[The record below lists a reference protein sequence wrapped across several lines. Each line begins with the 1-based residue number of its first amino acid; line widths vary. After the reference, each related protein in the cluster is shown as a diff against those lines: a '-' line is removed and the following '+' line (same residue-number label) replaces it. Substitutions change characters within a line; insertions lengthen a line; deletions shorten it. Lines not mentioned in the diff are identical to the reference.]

1 MGMGRKWGEHRDCF
15 VLGLGWLALF
25 LKWCGPDRGES
36 FLPVV
41 SEPEPASAWTV
52 AQEDPVWDAML
63 SDA

>member
-1 MGMGRKWGEHRDCF
+1 M
-15 VLGLGWLALF
+15 F

-36 FLPVV
+36 CLPVV

-63 SDA
+63 SDARAAFGLRVWIQLRKD